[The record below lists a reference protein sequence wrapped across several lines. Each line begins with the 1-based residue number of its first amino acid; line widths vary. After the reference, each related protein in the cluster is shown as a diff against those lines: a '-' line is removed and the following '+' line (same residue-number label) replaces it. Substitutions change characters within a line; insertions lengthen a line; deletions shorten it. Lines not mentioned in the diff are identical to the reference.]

1 VIEIGSL
8 LSTFGAGLQSLTGAP
23 RLLQSIAKDGI
34 IPFINP
40 MAVLSS
46 RNEPTR
52 ALLLTV
58 AICQV
63 LGLPSRDTKC
73 PVLLRSIDCHLN
85 PYFAVNSWLVR
96 DHQRHGTSL

>member
-1 VIEIGSL
+1 
-8 LSTFGAGLQSLTGAP
+8 
-23 RLLQSIAKDGI
+23 
-34 IPFINP
+34 

-63 LGLPSRDTKC
+63 PSLPAHNAKC
-73 PVLLRSIDCHLN
+73 PVLLRSLRPQPLLCSH
-85 PYFAVNSWLVR
+85 
-96 DHQRHGTSL
+96 